1 MTRLRISTSTKYGVL
16 RFLLATGL
24 LYYVFIH
31 MNELDAI
38 QQQMA
43 ALGIDVSSPT
53 QEAPMY
59 DETAWLTPEDEAMFA
74 PGGELAVEETIEEVP
89 TEGELEMPAYDI
101 EELKIDIQP
110 MLQWLPKEEFANL
123 IIWMAEQ
130 FNLLNSE
137 DNA

>member
-1 MTRLRISTSTKYGVL
+1 MALLKKDAFS
-16 RFLLATGL
+16 FLP
-24 LYYVFIH
+24 YVFIH

-38 QQQMA
+38 EQQMA

-53 QEAPMY
+53 QQAPVY
-59 DETAWLTPEDEAMFA
+59 DEAVALTPEDEAMFA
-74 PGGELAVEETIEEVP
+74 PGWELAVEETIEEVP
-89 TEGELEMPAYDI
+89 TEGELQMPAYDI

-137 DNA
+137 NNA

>member
-1 MTRLRISTSTKYGVL
+1 
-16 RFLLATGL
+16 
-24 LYYVFIH
+24 

-59 DETAWLTPEDEAMFA
+59 DEAVWLTPEDEAMFA

-137 DNA
+137 NNA

>member
-1 MTRLRISTSTKYGVL
+1 
-16 RFLLATGL
+16 
-24 LYYVFIH
+24 

-43 ALGIDVSSPT
+43 ALGIDVSPEA
-53 QEAPMY
+53 QQAPMY
-59 DETAWLTPEDEAMFA
+59 DESAVLAPEDEAMFA
-74 PGGELAVEETIEEVP
+74 PGGELAVEEQIEEIP
-89 TEGELEMPAYDI
+89 AEGELPQEMPAYDI

-130 FNLLNSE
+130 FNLLNTQ

>member
-1 MTRLRISTSTKYGVL
+1 
-16 RFLLATGL
+16 
-24 LYYVFIH
+24 

-43 ALGIDVSSPT
+43 SLGIDVSPEA
-53 QEAPMY
+53 QQAPMM
-59 DETAWLTPEDEAMFA
+59 EEGPMLSPEEEAMFQ
-74 PGGELAVEETIEEVP
+74 PGWELAIEEPVA
-89 TEGELEMPAYDI
+89 EAEAVVAEMPAYDI

-130 FNLLNSE
+130 FNALNQQ
-137 DNA
+137 

>member
-1 MTRLRISTSTKYGVL
+1 
-16 RFLLATGL
+16 
-24 LYYVFIH
+24 

-59 DETAWLTPEDEAMFA
+59 DETAMLSPEDEAMFA
-74 PGGELAVEETIEEVP
+74 PGWELAIEETVEEIP

-137 DNA
+137 NNA

>member
-1 MTRLRISTSTKYGVL
+1 
-16 RFLLATGL
+16 
-24 LYYVFIH
+24 

-38 QQQMA
+38 QEQMA

-53 QEAPMY
+53 QQAPMY

-74 PGGELAVEETIEEVP
+74 PGGELAMEEAMPEPLP

-137 DNA
+137 NNA

>member
-1 MTRLRISTSTKYGVL
+1 
-16 RFLLATGL
+16 
-24 LYYVFIH
+24 

-43 ALGIDVSSPT
+43 ALGIDVSPEAQAQAPT
-53 QEAPMY
+53 Y
-59 DETAWLTPEDEAMFA
+59 DESVTLTPEEEAMFA
-74 PGGELAVEETIEEVP
+74 PGGELAIEESIEEIP
-89 TEGELEMPAYDI
+89 AEGELPMEMPAYDI

-123 IIWMAEQ
+123 IIWMSEQ

-137 DNA
+137 NNA

>member
-1 MTRLRISTSTKYGVL
+1 
-16 RFLLATGL
+16 
-24 LYYVFIH
+24 

-59 DETAWLTPEDEAMFA
+59 DDTAMLSPEDEAMFA
-74 PGGELAVEETIEEVP
+74 PGWELAIEETVEEVP

-101 EELKIDIQP
+101 EELKIDIRP

-137 DNA
+137 NNA

>member
-1 MTRLRISTSTKYGVL
+1 
-16 RFLLATGL
+16 
-24 LYYVFIH
+24 

-43 ALGIDVSSPT
+43 ALGIDVSPET
-53 QEAPMY
+53 QQAPMY
-59 DETAWLTPEDEAMFA
+59 DEAVALTPEDEAMFA

-89 TEGELEMPAYDI
+89 TEGELQMPAYDI

-130 FNLLNSE
+130 FNLLNSQ

>member
-1 MTRLRISTSTKYGVL
+1 
-16 RFLLATGL
+16 
-24 LYYVFIH
+24 

-43 ALGIDVSSPT
+43 ALGIDVSNPT
-53 QEAPMY
+53 QQAPMY

-74 PGGELAVEETIEEVP
+74 PGGELALEEAQEQIP

-110 MLQWLPKEEFANL
+110 MLHWLPKEEFANL

-130 FNLLNSE
+130 FNSLNSE
-137 DNA
+137 NNA

>member
-1 MTRLRISTSTKYGVL
+1 
-16 RFLLATGL
+16 
-24 LYYVFIH
+24 

-59 DETAWLTPEDEAMFA
+59 DEGVWLTPEDEAMFA
-74 PGGELAVEETIEEVP
+74 PGGELAVEEVMPEPLP

-101 EELKIDIQP
+101 EELKIDIRP

-137 DNA
+137 NNA

>member
-1 MTRLRISTSTKYGVL
+1 
-16 RFLLATGL
+16 
-24 LYYVFIH
+24 

-43 ALGIDVSSPT
+43 ALGIDVSPEA
-53 QEAPMY
+53 QAEAPMY
-59 DETAWLTPEDEAMFA
+59 DETAMLTPEDEAMFA
-74 PGGELAVEETIEEVP
+74 PGGELAVEETIEEIP
-89 TEGELEMPAYDI
+89 TEGELPLEMPAYDI

-130 FNLLNSE
+130 FNLLNNIE
-137 DNA
+137 NNA

>member
-1 MTRLRISTSTKYGVL
+1 
-16 RFLLATGL
+16 
-24 LYYVFIH
+24 

-43 ALGIDVSSPT
+43 ALGIDVSPETQQAPT
-53 QEAPMY
+53 Y
-59 DETAWLTPEDEAMFA
+59 EDVDVTEEDMAMFA
-74 PGGELAVEETIEEVP
+74 PGGELAIEETVETMP
-89 TEGELEMPAYDI
+89 TEGELPEEMPAYDV

-110 MLQWLPKEEFANL
+110 MLQGLPKEEFANL

-130 FNLLNSE
+130 FNLLNNT

>member
-1 MTRLRISTSTKYGVL
+1 M
-16 RFLLATGL
+16 
-24 LYYVFIH
+24 H

-43 ALGIDVSSPT
+43 ALGIDVSPDT
-53 QEAPMY
+53 QAQAPMY
-59 DETAWLTPEDEAMFA
+59 DESIALTPEDEAMFA
-74 PGGELAVEETIEEVP
+74 PGGAYAIDDYWMDQPTMDQVVIDESIVP
-89 TEGELEMPAYDI
+89 TEGELPLEMPAYDI

-137 DNA
+137 NNA

>member
-1 MTRLRISTSTKYGVL
+1 
-16 RFLLATGL
+16 
-24 LYYVFIH
+24 

-43 ALGIDVSSPT
+43 ALGIDVSPEA
-53 QEAPMY
+53 QAEAPMY
-59 DETAWLTPEDEAMFA
+59 DESAMLTPEDEAMFA
-74 PGGELAVEETIEEVP
+74 PGGTYAMEEELPVESLP
-89 TEGELEMPAYDI
+89 TEGELPQEMPAYDI

-130 FNLLNSE
+130 FNLLNSQN
-137 DNA
+137 NA

>member
-1 MTRLRISTSTKYGVL
+1 
-16 RFLLATGL
+16 
-24 LYYVFIH
+24 

-43 ALGIDVSSPT
+43 ALGIDVSPEA
-53 QEAPMY
+53 QAEAPMY
-59 DETAWLTPEDEAMFA
+59 DETVMLTPEDEAMFA

-89 TEGELEMPAYDI
+89 TEGELPLEMPAYDI

-130 FNLLNSE
+130 FNLLNNIE
-137 DNA
+137 NNA

>member
-1 MTRLRISTSTKYGVL
+1 
-16 RFLLATGL
+16 
-24 LYYVFIH
+24 

-38 QQQMA
+38 QEQMA

-59 DETAWLTPEDEAMFA
+59 DDTVMLSPEDEAMFA
-74 PGGELAVEETIEEVP
+74 PGWELAIEETVEEIP

-101 EELKIDIQP
+101 EELKIDIRP

-123 IIWMAEQ
+123 IIWMSEQ
-130 FNLLNSE
+130 FNLLNNSE
-137 DNA
+137 NNA

>member
-1 MTRLRISTSTKYGVL
+1 
-16 RFLLATGL
+16 
-24 LYYVFIH
+24 

-43 ALGIDVSSPT
+43 ALGIDVSPEA
-53 QEAPMY
+53 QAQAPMY
-59 DETAWLTPEDEAMFA
+59 DESATLTPEEEAMFA
-74 PGGELAVEETIEEVP
+74 PGGELAIEEPTEEVS
-89 TEGELEMPAYDI
+89 TEGELPMEMPAYDI

-123 IIWMAEQ
+123 IIWMSEQ

-137 DNA
+137 NNA

>member
-1 MTRLRISTSTKYGVL
+1 
-16 RFLLATGL
+16 
-24 LYYVFIH
+24 

-43 ALGIDVSSPT
+43 ALGIDVSPET
-53 QEAPMY
+53 QAEAPMY
-59 DETAWLTPEDEAMFA
+59 DEQAMLSPEDEAMFA
-74 PGGELAVEETIEEVP
+74 PGWELAIEETIEEVP
-89 TEGELEMPAYDI
+89 TEGELPLEMPAYDI

-130 FNLLNSE
+130 FNLLNSQN
-137 DNA
+137 NA

>member
-1 MTRLRISTSTKYGVL
+1 
-16 RFLLATGL
+16 
-24 LYYVFIH
+24 

-43 ALGIDVSSPT
+43 ALGIDVSPEA
-53 QEAPMY
+53 QAQAPMY
-59 DETAWLTPEDEAMFA
+59 DESAMLSPEDEAMFA
-74 PGGELAVEETIEEVP
+74 PGGELAIEESIEEVP
-89 TEGELEMPAYDI
+89 TEGELPTEMPAYDI

-130 FNLLNSE
+130 FNLLNNLE
-137 DNA
+137 NNA